1 MIQALRTPDSLCER
15 CPFCWNIMLISE
27 STANI
32 QLFFNSSAITH
43 PHPPFY
49 FKFHNRTPPCS
60 LQARMHPIFLT
71 LINTISLSAI
81 TQPACPS
88 RVVPLCAPAN
98 FLLFLSCIIMHY
110 HAFQCL
116 LCVTMFIMYQFY
128 NALTIR
134 LLCVTIQVLA
144 ITLTYRNLPLTRNK
158 HSLKI
163 VPPMLVPNF

>member
-49 FKFHNRTPPCS
+49 FKFHNRNPPCS
-60 LQARMHPIFLT
+60 LQVRMHPIFLT
-71 LINTISLSAI
+71 LINTIPLSAI

-88 RVVPLCAPAN
+88 RVVPPSAPQPIS
-98 FLLFLSCIIMHY
+98 FYFYHVLLCIIMHCNVY
-110 HAFQCL
+110 YVL
-116 LCVTMFIMYQFY
+116 LCLSCTNFIM
-128 NALTIR
+128 
-134 LLCVTIQVLA
+134 
-144 ITLTYRNLPLTRNK
+144 
-158 HSLKI
+158 H
-163 VPPMLVPNF
+163 